1 MFLTVWGVGENSDR
15 AEHDDTMN
23 VRNVTPAKPLPQR
36 HIEANHKET
45 AGQNNLEI
53 VSAYIT

>member
-23 VRNVTPAKPLPQR
+23 VRNVTPATPLPR
-36 HIEANHKET
+36 GTWKPATRKLL
-45 AGQNNLEI
+45 AK
-53 VSAYIT
+53 ITWRLSPPT

>member
-1 MFLTVWGVGENSDR
+1 MSLTVWGVGENSDR

-23 VRNVTPAKPLPQR
+23 VRNVTPAKPLPQW
-36 HIEANHKET
+36 HIEASHKET
-45 AGQNNLEI
+45 ADQNNPEI